1 MIKIPLPA
9 GTWKSTNFAQF
20 RAKFSFCTQRHT
32 KLYSKLAKYTFS
44 RDNFAVSLYLLVGVS
59 FTQLSSQKF
68 SCPNYAKIEAR
79 VFFLNTAC
87 LAPMIQRTCER
98 SSALWFS
105 SSGSP
110 VYVSILVNFKQYNCH
125 DHCWNALLFA
135 TETTNFVHT
144 KNSEVQI
151 FAYFLRYFHQNRT
164 RERATCRNSAKFSF
178 REVRTFFWVGIK
190 SRRLR

>member
-1 MIKIPLPA
+1 MQYLLKKFTPLFTKILV
-9 GTWKSTNFAQF
+9 
-20 RAKFSFCTQRHT
+20 
-32 KLYSKLAKYTFS
+32 SKLCENRSSSFL
-44 RDNFAVSLYLLVGVS
+44 FLLAI
-59 FTQLSSQKF
+59 FYQQLK
-68 SCPNYAKIEAR
+68 R
-79 VFFLNTAC
+79 VLNTAC

-98 SSALWFS
+98 SSVLWFS

-164 RERATCRNSAKFSF
+164 RERATCRNSANFSF
-178 REVRTFFWVGIK
+178 REVRTFFWVGIEC
-190 SRRLR
+190 RRFRETPIFCFFML